1 MKRKIK
7 SYIPVQ
13 RVKGDQ
19 WKFVKDNYVS
29 YRDFKVA
36 KELMPPAHNFFVLV
50 LFDRGSG
57 VHTIDFIDYK
67 VKSRQIHMLF
77 PGQVHKWKLGPIM
90 KGQKLTINKALLES
104 FPSSLQFLFKQH
116 NRNPVLDLDPKTFK
130 KIIAEVLAVKKELC
144 SRTVFMELV
153 NARCRLIALMIT
165 LWAESESD
173 DILTGD
179 ANPITHKFHTL
190 VEEHFRKQKTVSFYA
205 KQLCITSNYLSI
217 VCRRNFRMSALEF
230 IQERVL
236 LEAKRLLHSS
246 DKSIKEIAFDL
257 GFSNL
262 TYFSYFFKTKT
273 SLSPGEYKRLL
284 ERS

>member
-19 WKFVKDNYVS
+19 WRFVKDSYVS

-36 KELMPPAHNFFVLV
+36 KELVPPAHDFFILV
-50 LFDRGSG
+50 LFDKGSG
-57 VHTIDFIDYK
+57 VHTIDFIDYR

-77 PGQVHKWKLGPIM
+77 PGQVHKWKLKPLI

-104 FPSSLQFLFKQH
+104 FPSSVQFIFKQH

-130 KIIAEVLAVKKELC
+130 KIIAEALAVKKELS

-179 ANPITHKFHTL
+179 ANPISHKFHSL
-190 VEEHFRKQKTVSFYA
+190 VEEHYRKQKTVSFYA
-205 KQLCITSNYLSI
+205 RQLCITPNYLGIIS
-217 VCRRNFRMSALEF
+217 RKNFRMSALEF

-246 DKSIKEIAFDL
+246 DMSIKEIAFNL
-257 GFSNL
+257 GFPNL
-262 TYFSYFFKTKT
+262 TYFSYFFKAKT
-273 SLSPGEYKRLL
+273 GLSPGEYKRLL